1 MALPFHLA
9 HPLILA
15 TAKAKGIT
23 TQEQWRTCRDPD
35 FPPEGLTRNLDATY
49 KGKGWVSWGHALGTE
64 RLSTQ
69 HKRASFLPVEEAS
82 AWLQAA
88 GVWSSEEFE
97 RRCRDKNEPDF
108 PPPFIPRNPADSYG
122 ELFPGWPVFLNM
134 SANQRRSRIEAIFQH
149 VLESI
154 FNEATLTSRE
164 ASVYGASGEKYR
176 VDVFLSSIGLVVEYD
191 GGHYHK
197 NRYHR
202 DTEKT
207 QDLVDHGYRVIRLRG
222 KSLSLIQS
230 DWDLPIDEA
239 QAAPQQVQALLE
251 HLLSLS
257 EKGHLF
263 LPPGTVPEIQAWIH
277 EKLESIDFYEVIKS
291 QEILPM
297 LQAQAW
303 AKEQGIDSQKKWYE
317 FFQDTSN
324 ERPAGIPL
332 NPADAYGEA
341 FVNAGG
347 WGWWLGTGRVSNHQK
362 RQRWVTL
369 EEFMAWA
376 HALSDPIQ
384 SRSHFEQLCKQ
395 PGWRPDNIPSDPKA
409 VYGKEAIA
417 SIGGL
422 AYLWSPNP
430 PGSIL
435 SRFKQQAS
443 RGQKTLT
450 A

>member
-15 TAKAKGIT
+15 TAKAEGIT
-23 TQEQWRTCRDPD
+23 TQAQWRNHRGPN
-35 FPPEGLTRNLDATY
+35 FPPEGLTRDLEATY
-49 KGKGWVSWGHALGTE
+49 KGKGWVSWGHALGTL

-69 HKRASFLPVEEAS
+69 NKRASFLSVEEAS
-82 AWLQAA
+82 AWLQAE

-122 ELFPGWPVFLNM
+122 VLFPGWPVFLNM
-134 SANQRRSRIEAIFQH
+134 EANQRRSRIEAIFQY

-154 FNEATLTSRE
+154 FNDGHLTSRE
-164 ASVYGASGEKYR
+164 ASLFGASGEKLR
-176 VDVFLSSIGLVVEYD
+176 VDVFLPSIGLVVEYD
-191 GGHYHK
+191 GGHHHQ

-207 QDLVDHGYRVIRLRG
+207 QDMVDHGYRVIRLRG
-222 KSLSLIQS
+222 KELALIQP
-230 DWDLPIDEA
+230 DWDISINEA
-239 QAAPQQVQALLE
+239 QSAPQQVQALLE
-251 HLLSLS
+251 HMLSLS
-257 EKGHLF
+257 NQGKLF
-263 LPPGTVPEIQAWIH
+263 LPPDTICKAQEWTH
-277 EKLESIDFYEVIKS
+277 EKLESIDFYEIIKS
-291 QEILPM
+291 QAILPM
-297 LQAQAW
+297 HQAQAW

-317 FFQDTSN
+317 FFKDPRN

-341 FVNAGG
+341 FVSAGG
-347 WGWWLGTGRVSNHQK
+347 WGWWLGTGRLSNHQK
-362 RQRWVTL
+362 RQGWATL
-369 EEFMAWA
+369 EQFMAWA
-376 HALSDPIQ
+376 HGLADPIK
-384 SRSHFEQLCKQ
+384 SRFHFEQLCKQ

-422 AYLWSPNP
+422 AHLWSPNP
-430 PGSIL
+430 PSSIL
-435 SRFKQQAS
+435 SRFKQQPGPS
-443 RGQKTLT
+443 RKALT